1 LWGNKLA
8 YAAEEDFR
16 RCMMIGVLITTHGN
30 LGNEL
35 IKATE
40 LIKGKLEGVL
50 HVSVDQTKG
59 MEEIKKEIS
68 SSIKKL
74 DRGQGVLILTDLFG
88 GTPSNISLSF
98 LKEGKLEVVTGVNL
112 PMMLKLY
119 DKRQELNL
127 KEFAS
132 YIKDYGRKNIYL
144 ASEVLSKKV
153 G

>member
-1 LWGNKLA
+1 
-8 YAAEEDFR
+8 
-16 RCMMIGVLITTHGN
+16 MMIGVIITTHGN
-30 LGNEL
+30 LGSEL
-35 IKATE
+35 IKAAE
-40 LIKGKLEGVL
+40 LIKGKLEGVSYI
-50 HVSVDQTKG
+50 SVNQTNG

-74 DRGQGVLILTDLFG
+74 EQGQGVLILTDLFG

-112 PMMLKLY
+112 PMLLKLY
-119 DKRQELNL
+119 DKRQEMNL
-127 KEFAS
+127 KDFAV
-132 YIKDYGRKNIYL
+132 YIKDYGKKNIYL